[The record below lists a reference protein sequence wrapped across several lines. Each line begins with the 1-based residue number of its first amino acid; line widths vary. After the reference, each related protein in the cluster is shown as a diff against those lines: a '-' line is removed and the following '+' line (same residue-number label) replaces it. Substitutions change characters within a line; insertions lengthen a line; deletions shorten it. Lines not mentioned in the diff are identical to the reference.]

1 MGALLRKLFH
11 RDPSASDAA
20 RILNEKKQN
29 NRSALIA
36 RTNQLCDE
44 LGRKRVF

>member
-1 MGALLRKLFH
+1 MGKLINRLLGRT
-11 RDPSASDAA
+11 SASDAA